1 MFSGRG
7 WLRNIKGFL
16 RPITARVEHRMFSPA
31 FLPRSLPIPRRDG
44 KKIISIVID
53 TDALLLCRTSH
64 QPPAGELKMT
74 GAPLP
79 LWQTL
84 QDLALPLLSFDK
96 STLLPVRTP
105 LHPTPPTPPH
115 PRSMHIPHTHHIP
128 FRPSHNPQL
137 RFAISHSI
145 KPWIIQSRWNWFLD
159 SLIANQNRTSGPV
172 HSLGAIFDN
181 QIFMEKWNVSRSFLL
196 LAD

>member
-16 RPITARVEHRMFSPA
+16 RPITARVEHRMFPPA
-31 FLPRSLPIPRRDG
+31 FLPRSLPIPRREG

-53 TDALLLCRTSH
+53 TDALLSCRTSH

-96 STLLPVRTP
+96 STLLPT
-105 LHPTPPTPPH
+105 HTPPPVAC
-115 PRSMHIPHTHHIP
+115 IPHTHTTP
-128 FRPSHNPQL
+128 FRPSHNPQP